1 MSVTK
6 LNNLFKVILIILG
19 FSGITLLIVVT
30 PLIVD
35 YLPDDNS
42 SRLIQ
47 LLLWLTAIPVFA
59 ILINLWQISSDFFKN
74 NVFKE
79 KNHLRLI
86 RVAYLGMI
94 ESLLYGIAI
103 IFGFFKFQDN
113 YPYFF
118 ICLFFF
124 FLGIMLAVISTLLAY
139 VFKLGNQLKDENDL
153 TI

>member
-1 MSVTK
+1 MSVVR
-6 LNNLFKVILIILG
+6 LNNFFKIILIILG
-19 FSGITLLIVVT
+19 LIGIALLLVVA
-30 PLIVD
+30 PLAGD
-35 YLPDDNS
+35 YLPDDIS
-42 SRLIQ
+42 SKLIQ
-47 LLLWLTAIPVFA
+47 LLFWLTSIPVFA

-74 NVFKE
+74 NIFKE
-79 KNHLRLI
+79 KNHRRLI
-86 RVAYLGMI
+86 RIAYSGMI